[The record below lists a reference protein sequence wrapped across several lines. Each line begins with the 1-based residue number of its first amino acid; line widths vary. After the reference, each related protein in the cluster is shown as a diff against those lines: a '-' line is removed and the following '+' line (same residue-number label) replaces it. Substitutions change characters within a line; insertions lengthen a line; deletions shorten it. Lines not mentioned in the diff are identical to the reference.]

1 MELKKITATTATEV
15 CRLFELEEHASVLLT
30 EEQTPAQ
37 FLQKLIEGE
46 HFADAAHFMACAL
59 PKREAVWLACLA
71 AHTTLG
77 EAPKE
82 AAINALQ
89 TAEAWVK
96 NPSQESCQPNQEA
109 AEGAGFGTAVGLAA
123 AAAFWSGDSM
133 LPSDM
138 PPVPP
143 PIELTG
149 QAVWGAIT
157 IAALTIEPEK
167 ATEKYQSFTKQAI
180 DIANGGSGKMN

>member
-1 MELKKITATTATEV
+1 MELKKITTTTAAEV
-15 CRLFELEEHASVLLT
+15 CRLFELEENASALLT

-37 FLQKLIEGE
+37 FLQTLIEGE

-71 AHTTLG
+71 AHTTLV
-77 EAPKE
+77 EAPTE
-82 AAINALQ
+82 AAKNALQ

-109 AEGAGFGTAVGLAA
+109 AEGAGFGTAAGLAA
-123 AAAFWSGDSM
+123 AAAFWSGES
-133 LPSDM
+133 LLSPDM
-138 PPVPP
+138 TAVPP

-149 QAVWGAIT
+149 QAVWAAIT
-157 IAALTIEPEK
+157 LAALTVEPEK
-167 ATEKYQSFTKQAI
+167 ADEKYQSFTKQAI
-180 DIANGGSGKMN
+180 DIANGGSGKLN